1 MTCVN
6 ISKSQSL
13 CLGSLCKLQF
23 QCDVHIVGENLTQL
37 PEFSGCS
44 LQLFLGRGQNA
55 EVQDVC
61 VKIYY
66 YFFHLESAI
75 TKQATFWEDHQVS
88 WCRLCRWPG
97 GWRPM
102 HSTVLSVTRISW
114 SHRRRSTAWEWGVV
128 EAFELVA
135 LQLDSQP
142 WSQGRRSI
150 ADKSHRHGKSWH
162 CYLFIAKILWT
173 IVTLQLLPL
182 FRESAFLAF
191 VFSLFR
197 GFLPCLILGSSQRIY

>member
-37 PEFSGCS
+37 S

-75 TKQATFWEDHQVS
+75 TK
-88 WCRLCRWPG
+88 
-97 GWRPM
+97 
-102 HSTVLSVTRISW
+102 
-114 SHRRRSTAWEWGVV
+114 
-128 EAFELVA
+128 
-135 LQLDSQP
+135 
-142 WSQGRRSI
+142 
-150 ADKSHRHGKSWH
+150 
-162 CYLFIAKILWT
+162 
-173 IVTLQLLPL
+173 
-182 FRESAFLAF
+182 
-191 VFSLFR
+191 
-197 GFLPCLILGSSQRIY
+197 